1 MMLRIEFDE
10 QVWAQI
16 IDMLAEQP
24 YKRSGAIINTMAQ
37 QIQEQRPAMGTGNG
51 PIEAEGKP
59 SSRGRNA
66 SANA

>member
-1 MMLRIEFDE
+1 MTLKIEFEE

-37 QIQEQRPAMGTGNG
+37 QIQEQRPPQMAGNG
-51 PIEAEGKP
+51 RIQEQVD
-59 SSRGRNA
+59 GRLP
-66 SANA
+66 

>member
-1 MMLRIEFDE
+1 MTLRIEFEE

-37 QIQEQRPAMGTGNG
+37 QIQEQRGDGNG
-51 PIEAEGKP
+51 KMASNGQALHQRDEA
-59 SSRGRNA
+59 R
-66 SANA
+66 

>member
-1 MMLRIEFDE
+1 MTLRIEFDE

-37 QIQEQRPAMGTGNG
+37 QIQEQRPPQMAGNG
-51 PIEAEGKP
+51 RIQEQAD
-59 SSRGRNA
+59 GRLP
-66 SANA
+66 